1 MAMVIPGEQ
10 FGAGSSLR
18 RDAAA
23 AGASRDLS
31 PGEPVE
37 GSLSSASSP
46 ESEGAPEPHAAR
58 RGEKGPGLVGR
69 TRPGSSNG
77 TGAGGEKRA
86 PEFGVPNRGPL
97 RLTLLP
103 VYRACPCAGS
113 GLRATQLAWHPRGTA
128 TGSAPAVDRTAESLS
143 PRAAPPR
150 RNRSSVLSS
159 RAAPPATPRSPM
171 APRPPS
177 GAVRPRR
184 APRGRART
192 RFWDSRSARGPTPR

>member
-10 FGAGSSLR
+10 FGAESSLK
-18 RDAAA
+18 RDAEA

-69 TRPGSSNG
+69 TRSGSSNG
-77 TGAGGEKRA
+77 TGAGSEKRA

-97 RLTLLP
+97 RLRRLRGSVTLLP
-103 VYRACPCAGS
+103 LERSTANTQSAG
-113 GLRATQLAWHPRGTA
+113 G
-128 TGSAPAVDRTAESLS
+128 APSKKS
-143 PRAAPPR
+143 K
-150 RNRSSVLSS
+150 
-159 RAAPPATPRSPM
+159 
-171 APRPPS
+171 
-177 GAVRPRR
+177 
-184 APRGRART
+184 
-192 RFWDSRSARGPTPR
+192 